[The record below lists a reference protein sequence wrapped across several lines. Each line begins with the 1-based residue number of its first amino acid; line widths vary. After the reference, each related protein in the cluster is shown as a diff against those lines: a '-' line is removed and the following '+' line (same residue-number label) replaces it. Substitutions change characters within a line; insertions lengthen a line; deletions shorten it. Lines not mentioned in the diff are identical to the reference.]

1 MFAFLL
7 RGVRAHAIALLCIVI
22 LAPPSFAAESPLTL
36 RQAVE
41 RALERNLDLAAFEY
55 EIQAH
60 QGVLQQS
67 RARPSPEVGLLVE
80 NAFGS
85 GRRSNFDGAETTL
98 SLGFVIERGARQR
111 RIDVAVAGSE
121 QLATEKRILR
131 LDVAAEAGRR
141 FVTVL
146 ERQQALDDAR
156 NATKLVEE
164 AVKAVQARV
173 RAAKV
178 PEAEEGRALAQ
189 LARVRL
195 DEEHAEHELASAR
208 LRLAAL
214 WGAAQVDFGSAQG
227 DLLSRPALEPYESLH
242 ERITSNTDFERL
254 VSEKRVREAE
264 LRLAQMRT
272 KPPWHVTAGVRRFED
287 DQDHALVFGITV
299 PLPSRDA
306 AHGAIAAARA
316 QSARTDAQTQALR
329 ARLEAELFTLYL
341 ELKHSYAEVDTLRRE
356 VLPRIEAALE
366 QSRYAY
372 ERGRY
377 GYIEWV
383 TAQRELLDVRRA
395 LLEASA
401 QLHQFRIEIER
412 LTGTALGVEPRK

>member
-1 MFAFLL
+1 MFSFLL
-7 RGVRAHAIALLCIVI
+7 RSARARAIAPLCLAALSLTAHAD
-22 LAPPSFAAESPLTL
+22 SPITL
-36 RQAVE
+36 QQAVE
-41 RALERNLDLAAFEY
+41 RALERNPDLAAFEY
-55 EIQAH
+55 EIQAQ

-67 RARPSPEVGLLVE
+67 RARPSPEVGVLVE

-85 GRRSNFDGAETTL
+85 GRRSDFDAAETTL
-98 SLGFVIERGARQR
+98 SLGFAMERGARQR
-111 RIDVAVAGSE
+111 RIDVATAGSE
-121 QLATEKRILR
+121 QLATEKRIQR
-131 LDVAAEAGRR
+131 LDVAAEAARR
-141 FVTVL
+141 FVTLL

-156 NATKLVEE
+156 NASKLVEE
-164 AVKAVQARV
+164 TVKAVQVRV

-178 PEAEEGRALAQ
+178 PEAEEARASAQ

-195 DEEHAEHELASAR
+195 DEEHAEHELASSR

-214 WGAAQVDFGSAQG
+214 WGAAQADFSQAQG
-227 DLLSRPALEPYESLH
+227 DLLSPPALEPFEKLH
-242 ERITSNTDFERL
+242 ERITGNTDFERL

-264 LRLAQMRT
+264 LRLAQMRA
-272 KPPWHVTAGVRRFED
+272 KPPWHVNAGVRRFED
-287 DQDHALVFGITV
+287 DGDQAFVVGITV

-306 AHGAIAAARA
+306 ARGAIAEARA
-316 QSARTDAQTQALR
+316 RSAYVDAQSQAVR
-329 ARLEAELFTLYL
+329 ARLEAELFALYV
-341 ELKHSYAEVDTLRRE
+341 ELNHSYTEVATLQKE
-356 VLPRIEAALE
+356 VLPRIESALE

-401 QLHQFRIEIER
+401 QLHLFRIEIER
-412 LTGTALGVEPRK
+412 LTGTALGAESRK